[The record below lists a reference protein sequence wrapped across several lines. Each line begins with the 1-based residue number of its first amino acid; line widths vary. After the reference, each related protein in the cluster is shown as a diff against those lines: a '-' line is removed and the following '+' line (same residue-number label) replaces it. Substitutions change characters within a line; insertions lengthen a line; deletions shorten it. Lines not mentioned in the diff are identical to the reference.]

1 MLDVRQTHQA
11 SCSGGP
17 PSCTSV
23 TNSSRSETSQASC
36 LAITDPAH
44 NQRPVP
50 FIVDNSSPINRP
62 LGSNVFLTVST
73 SLSQTGRT
81 RPPHDTITA
90 GSQSVDAASSSGE
103 QSTYSAMTSGSHNQ
117 STSTAIRTTCA
128 RRRTIKDLFEFDID
142 IPREDQVR
150 YRSKYRQLQSDLVDY
165 LEKHKKPLQGLTIE
179 LLAIGTDSNS
189 ATPHI
194 VVSCHPKAKWRAER
208 FLRKS
213 DIIKSLGQEGN
224 RAPALKTLINPSPAM
239 AQAFEA
245 SRVALELLEDGSI
258 SIPVEIHVNGKS
270 YRGTIG
276 GSVRLTTYGGT
287 STIYGLTTSHLF
299 SLAIA
304 PELDDEPSSSDTDSV
319 FSDGSDDGDSLESN
333 PSPKARDG
341 LSERM
346 PSRGTSVSQ
355 RPEFVGPCRVYAA
368 GAVAKDK
375 AQQQVNFHATK
386 RPKTEQYVDD
396 ESERVPLGILVPE
409 TLVSKSARNLDWAL
423 VEYAKQPSNISENSQ
438 QSLQSAVFD
447 PMNGSA
453 PASLIHRGVR
463 HLGRLL
469 GRPTSMIVPGG
480 GQVINV
486 YSFAFD
492 EPLG

>member
-44 NQRPVP
+44 NRRPVP
-50 FIVDNSSPINRP
+50 FIVDNSSPIDRP
-62 LGSNVFLTVST
+62 LGSRVFLTVST
-73 SLSQTGRT
+73 SLSQTGQT

-103 QSTYSAMTSGSHNQ
+103 QSTNSAMTAELHDQ
-117 STSTAIRTTCA
+117 STGTAIRTTCA

-142 IPREDQVR
+142 IPRKYQER

-165 LEKHKKPLQGLTIE
+165 LDKHKTPTQGLTIE
-179 LLAIGTDSNS
+179 LLVIGMDSNS

-194 VVSCHPKAKWRAER
+194 VASCQPKAKRRAER

-224 RAPALKTLINPSPAM
+224 RDPVLKTLINPSPAM
-239 AQAFEA
+239 AQAFED

-258 SIPVEIHVNGKS
+258 NIPVEIHVQGKS

-276 GSVRLTTYGGT
+276 GSVRLATYGGT
-287 STIYGLTTSHLF
+287 SEIYGLTTSHLF

-304 PELDDEPSSSDTDSV
+304 PELDDETSSPDADSV
-319 FSDGSDDGDSLESN
+319 FSDDSDDGDSLESN
-333 PSPKARDG
+333 PSPIARDG

-355 RPEFVGPCRVYAA
+355 RPEFVGPCQVYAA

-375 AQQQVNFHATK
+375 AQQQVNYHATK
-386 RPKTEQYVDD
+386 RLKTEQYVDD
-396 ESERVPLGILVPE
+396 ESRRVPLGILMPE
-409 TLVSKSARNLDWAL
+409 TLVSESARNLDWAL
-423 VEYAKQPSNISENSQ
+423 VKYAKQPSNNPENSQ
-438 QSLQSAVFD
+438 RSLQSAVFD

-453 PASLIHRGVR
+453 IASLIHRGVP
-463 HLGRLL
+463 HPGRLL

-480 GQVINV
+480 DRFVNV